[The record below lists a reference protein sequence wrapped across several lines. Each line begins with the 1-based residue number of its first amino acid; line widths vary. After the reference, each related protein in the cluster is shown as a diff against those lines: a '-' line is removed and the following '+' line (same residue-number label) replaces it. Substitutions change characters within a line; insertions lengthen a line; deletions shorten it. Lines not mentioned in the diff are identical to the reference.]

1 MNGTITG
8 KVVGEE
14 LGVWWQKKGD
24 KDITWDLD
32 ITTLKVKSD
41 LGDSW
46 VRLTVDECRD
56 LKIGVGSEVQIHV
69 CKVEKDDTNN

>member
-24 KDITWDLD
+24 DSIAWDLD
-32 ITTLKVKSD
+32 TTTLKVRSNI
-41 LGDSW
+41 GDSW
-46 VRLTVDECRD
+46 FKLTVDECRD
-56 LKIGVGSEVQIHV
+56 LGIGVGSEVQIHV
-69 CKVEKDDTNN
+69 CKVEEK